1 MVESIEHKIRENH
14 LKWFVY
20 VYRISEQVVVR
31 ISNSAQTTLKEK
43 RKTKEDLVRDN

>member
-31 ISNSAQTTLKEK
+31 ISNSAQTRLKEK
-43 RKTKEDLVRDN
+43 EEDQRRLG